1 MLFPGDAQWG
11 TWNSILTDASR
22 SRLLENLTFYKVGH
36 HGSHNATPVSFAN
49 RYIKGK
55 VRAMIPYGLGAKWP
69 TIPRQGLIDYLT
81 AQNSPFVRSDSA
93 PPPRRAVFSSHGWR
107 RRALHRYRI
116 TGFLIGSTD
125 EHG

>member
-22 SRLLENLTFYKVGH
+22 SRLLENLTFY
-36 HGSHNATPVSFAN
+36 
-49 RYIKGK
+49 KGK

-81 AQNSPFVRSDSA
+81 AQNSPFVKIGLRA
-93 PPPRRAVFSSHGWR
+93 APRRAVFSSHGWR